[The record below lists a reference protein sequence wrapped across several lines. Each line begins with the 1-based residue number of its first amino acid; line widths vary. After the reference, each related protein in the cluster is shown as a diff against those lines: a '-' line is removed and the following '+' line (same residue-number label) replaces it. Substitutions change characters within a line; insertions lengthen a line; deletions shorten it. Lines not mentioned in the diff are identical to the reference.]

1 MSYDFTSVKV
11 LVVESSPPLFQ
22 LIKGVLT
29 LFGVPENNVDSAFTV
44 EEGFDKFAKTG
55 HDMVIVDWMD
65 TPDRGIQLVRR
76 MRTDDK
82 SPNPFVPILMTAG
95 SGHSRRVLKSRDAGV
110 SDYLVKPFSAQALAR
125 RIERMIEKPRPFVY
139 DTKEDGTAGYVGP
152 DRRVKQLP
160 FEGEDRRKGV
170 DPKTS
175 GKAEANME
183 DQVDLVQKDAT
194 A

>member
-22 LIKGVLT
+22 LIRGVLM
-29 LFGVPENNVDSAFTV
+29 LFGVPENNVDSAFTI
-44 EEGFDKFAKTG
+44 EEGFDKFAKTN

-82 SPNPFVPILMTAG
+82 SLNPFVPILMTAG

-139 DTKEDGTAGYVGP
+139 DTKEDGTIGYVGP
-152 DRRVKQLP
+152 DRRVKQMP
-160 FEGEDRRKGV
+160 FEGEDRRSGV
-170 DPKTS
+170 DPKTAAKKKP
-175 GKAEANME
+175 GE
-183 DQVDLVQKDAT
+183 DDRIDLVQKDGT
-194 A
+194 S